1 MGLAAALG
9 CLQVFFEAANHWLY
23 LEEPEKFNKLV
34 GDFAATG
41 FLHTATVVRL

>member
-1 MGLAAALG
+1 VAPPA

-23 LEEPEKFNKLV
+23 LEEPEKFNRLV
-34 GDFAATG
+34 GDFAASG